1 MLRLADIVPRRGISP
16 RLSTFLHVVKSQA
29 RSYAQ
34 QKVSKDQSLVHFR
47 HRRHSPSS
55 LKNVYTPTH
64 PMKRDNPP
72 DESSPKHCQQ
82 SFLTIRLPNQYNN
95 ILPDLILF
103 DIGSV
108 EYIRSVDKS
117 SSYLYYIC
125 ALVLDTTTEK
135 IKLLH
140 TNTCPVPSDDND
152 DAWTE
157 VPDDETEFDAGVY
170 LCRPLFGI
178 PFLSCS
184 LLMFKS

>member
-1 MLRLADIVPRRGISP
+1 MLRLASIVPRRGISL
-16 RLSTFLHVVKSQA
+16 RLSTFLQIVISQA

-34 QKVSKDQSLVHFR
+34 RKMSRGQSLVRFR
-47 HRRHSPSS
+47 HQRHSPSS
-55 LKNVYTPTH
+55 LRNVNTPTH
-64 PMKRDNPP
+64 PMKRDNAP
-72 DESSPKHCQQ
+72 DESPSKCRQQ
-82 SFLTIRLPNQYNN
+82 SSLKICLPNQYNN
-95 ILPDLILF
+95 ILPHLILF

-125 ALVLDTTTEK
+125 SLVLDTTTEK

-140 TNTCPVPSDDND
+140 TNTYPVPSDDND

-170 LCRPLFGI
+170 RCRPLFGI
-178 PFLSCS
+178 PLFSYS
-184 LLMFKS
+184 LLMFKT